1 MSFRKLMEARKL
13 SRISCPLLDLHHG
26 GVLVF
31 RKGESTEQY
40 PHTGCFVSTQR
51 YQPEGFVSTEGY
63 PHLKLPLPFMCLT
76 DNRKGENLR
85 AVSCDSI
92 SLASKA
98 LKTTIVII
106 PGKIEV
112 TYIVQ
117 ASRYR
122 ILLSNKYT
130 ASSIQ

>member
-1 MSFRKLMEARKL
+1 MVEFGYLGKGKAPNS
-13 SRISCPLLDLHHG
+13 IHTQ
-26 GVLVF
+26 GVSLAPNGINPKDSLAP
-31 RKGESTEQY
+31 KGI
-40 PHTGCFVSTQR
+40 HN
-51 YQPEGFVSTEGY
+51 
-63 PHLKLPLPFMCLT
+63 LKLPLPFRCLT
-76 DNRKGENLR
+76 DNRKGKKLR
-85 AVSCDSI
+85 AVSCDLI

-122 ILLSNKYT
+122 ILLSNKK
-130 ASSIQ
+130 SHL